1 MDSVEFWLIAG
12 SAKRKSTNHLSE
24 IVDHLGRYPKEL
36 QVDVVGTR
44 FLSQGENLLKIEMSL
59 PLVFSLIS
67 LVYERLAES

>member
-44 FLSQGENLLKIEMSL
+44 FLSQGERL
-59 PLVFSLIS
+59 PGTS
-67 LVYERLAES
+67 